1 MAVESPPR
9 LPCSLHI
16 PDCPHLH
23 IDLAPPIHKKEL
35 DAKIVSGPSQD
46 IEGTAQSRNRK
57 CDFQKQLVFAG
68 IPASDRG
75 IDEQIFF

>member
-35 DAKIVSGPSQD
+35 DAQVELVASRTFFRGYAVLPPSSVATLPLKD
-46 IEGTAQSRNRK
+46 ANR
-57 CDFQKQLVFAG
+57 
-68 IPASDRG
+68 PH
-75 IDEQIFF
+75 

>member
-35 DAKIVSGPSQD
+35 DAKLVSGNSRTFGGGGESPWIPVPANKSRLVKKL
-46 IEGTAQSRNRK
+46 EGTE
-57 CDFQKQLVFAG
+57 G
-68 IPASDRG
+68 P
-75 IDEQIFF
+75 

>member
-23 IDLAPPIHKKEL
+23 IDPAPPIHKKEF
-35 DAKIVSGPSQD
+35 DAKFLPGNSWTFVGGRESPWI
-46 IEGTAQSRNRK
+46 R
-57 CDFQKQLVFAG
+57 
-68 IPASDRG
+68 
-75 IDEQIFF
+75 